1 MGLENVMFSKEYT
14 GDVVMREAL
23 ATPGE
28 ICAIVKEFS
37 GKLQDYL
44 VAAVDYED
52 CSGVWK
58 PYKSHSEYYED
69 AIYNTQYD
77 SPIDSVIKD
86 MLLRIV
92 QAKYKENLREE
103 FIEVN
108 LEDYER
114 NAQVHGAIIE
124 VKRPD
129 DPALTCAA
137 KIVEIVGSNGYCEP
151 VEPTKPKSK

>member
-1 MGLENVMFSKEYT
+1 MSLENVLFSEEYT

-28 ICAIVKEFS
+28 INVMVDEFS
-37 GKLQDYL
+37 GKLRDYL
-44 VAAVDYED
+44 VAAVDYTD
-52 CSGVWK
+52 CHADWK

-69 AIYNTQYD
+69 AVFNTQYD

-92 QAKYKENLREE
+92 QTKYKENLRKV

-108 LEDYER
+108 LEEYER
-114 NAQVHGAIIE
+114 SAQVRGALIE

-129 DPALTCAA
+129 DPALTCTA
-137 KIVEIVGSNGYCEP
+137 KIIEIVGSNGYCEI
-151 VEPTKPKSK
+151 VEPVKPKSK